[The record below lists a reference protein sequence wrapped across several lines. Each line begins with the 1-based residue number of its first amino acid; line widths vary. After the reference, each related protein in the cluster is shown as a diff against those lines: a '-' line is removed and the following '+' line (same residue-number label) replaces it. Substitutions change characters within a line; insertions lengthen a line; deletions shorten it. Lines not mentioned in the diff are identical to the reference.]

1 VRENLANISVNIH
14 ELRKRVSSLTAE
26 VRKMQENIQTA
37 IQRAL
42 DESPERKFVESV
54 EISFTL
60 RDVDLKNPANRI
72 QEEVRLP
79 SGRGKP
85 IKISMFAGGEMATK
99 AKAAGID
106 VIDPA
111 TIEDLGGNKQLAR
124 KVANKSDFFL
134 AEIPHMGTV
143 GRFLGVVLGPR
154 GKMPRPVPPTVDPG
168 MIATGLKDT
177 SIVRS
182 RDRITFHTAF
192 GSREQGVDD
201 LTANAVAIWDRVMSK
216 LERGAGN
223 IRSCYIKTS
232 MGPSIKVVVVE

>member
-1 VRENLANISVNIH
+1 
-14 ELRKRVSSLTAE
+14 
-26 VRKMQENIQTA
+26 MQENIQTA

-60 RDVDLKNPANRI
+60 RDVDLKNPTNRI

-99 AKAAGID
+99 AKAAGIE

-124 KVANKSDFFL
+124 KVANKNDFFL

-154 GKMPRPVPPTVDPG
+154 GKMPRPVPPNVDPG

-177 SIVRS
+177 TIVRS

-192 GSREQGVDD
+192 GSREQGLDD

-232 MGPSIKVVVVE
+232 MGPSIKVEVVG